1 MPEVLLSTDDL
12 TILGGPAE
20 VNLQVDFGSTGDRGS
35 QIFVNTGKPII
46 TLVNSE
52 YVTALAPSAQVMDLY
67 INVLSADSE
76 YQYVYQLQ
84 STGISSPPVQWT
96 KLFKLV
102 SNIYSH
108 NTNSVVDLFV
118 DGDLTVDIELTKI
131 VPSELIGSLDA
142 SNFNVQHTILGTNPI
157 ASSVTVAPIQ
167 TIDDILKL
175 RLIIH
180 GVEFVD
186 GNWVNLSGQK
196 TVHLFITVV

>member
-12 TILGGPAE
+12 TVLGGPAE

-35 QIFVNTGKPII
+35 NIFVNTGKP
-46 TLVNSE
+46 LLSLQDGE
-52 YVTALAPSAQVMDLY
+52 YVTDLAPDAQLMDLY
-67 INVLSADSE
+67 INILSADSE
-76 YQYVYQLQ
+76 YQYIYQLQ
-84 STGISSPPVQWT
+84 STGQTTPPLQWT

-108 NTNSVVDLFV
+108 NTNSTIDLFV
-118 DGDLTVDIELTKI
+118 DGSLTVDIELSKI
-131 VPSELIGSLDA
+131 VPAELVGSLDA

-157 ASSVTVAPIQ
+157 ASTISVSPIQ

-175 RLIIH
+175 RLIIT
-180 GVEFVD
+180 GAELID
-186 GNWVNLSGQK
+186 GEWVNLSGSK